1 MRELVVIGV
10 WGELWEWFLIL
21 DITLLALNLI
31 KIFKMNGMMMIKI
44 WDLKNIDNE
53 YDWDIGLSFLEDV
66 IIIYI

>member
-1 MRELVVIGV
+1 
-10 WGELWEWFLIL
+10 
-21 DITLLALNLI
+21 
-31 KIFKMNGMMMIKI
+31 MNGMMMIKI